1 MFEVTPED
9 IAQLDDEQLRTLVAL
24 LCEAELRQRGYS
36 TAGVTWGGDQTAK
49 DGGLDVRVSLPPDK
63 SIEGYI
69 PRQSTGFQVKKP
81 DMPQRTIRLTFAGL
95 VLTAQWS
102 ALVASLSAL
111 YPCFETFNTEG
122 RTHSA
127 GYGQASHVQNVAC
140 DLCGAGTR

>member
-69 PRQSTGFQVKKP
+69 PRQSTGFQTIP
-81 DMPQRTIRLTFAGL
+81 IRSQLASRRISSRTIN
-95 VLTAQWS
+95 AQS
-102 ALVASLSAL
+102 
-111 YPCFETFNTEG
+111 
-122 RTHSA
+122 
-127 GYGQASHVQNVAC
+127 
-140 DLCGAGTR
+140 